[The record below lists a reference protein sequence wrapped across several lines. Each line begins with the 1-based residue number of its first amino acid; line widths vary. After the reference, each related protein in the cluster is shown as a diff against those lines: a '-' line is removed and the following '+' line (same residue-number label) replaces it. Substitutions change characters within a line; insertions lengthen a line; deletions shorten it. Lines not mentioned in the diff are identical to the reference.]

1 MRRFQSRH
9 LFQLREIG
17 LGLTFIGGFIDAYT
31 FMQRGGVLAAG
42 QTGNLIFL
50 SVDVARRDLPGV
62 VTKLVTVIFFIIG
75 VTLVGLLEHRLGAR
89 SHYWRLPILIAELVV
104 CLMVGMLPAT
114 VSNAMVVP
122 PLAFVMA
129 MQTTAFRQSLV
140 TAIITCSLPE
150 SQKGNDCADKLL
162 VDRRA
167 YGIGHWPRILGISVE
182 LCCGGHCFRHPA
194 TVVDVTD
201 DLGRSGVGDFSRWLL
216 YLAISAARHQ

>member
-140 TAIITCSLPE
+140 TAIITCSLPAI
-150 SQKGNDCADKLL
+150 SKGNDCADKLL